1 MAENYVN
8 RDSFMNI
15 KGTTC
20 KSFTIGKTN
29 VSFASSA
36 VQDSDLSPEEFQK
49 YKKLVVRN
57 DGNKKIIY
65 DMEIQGTDINYI
77 EYPPGENSDP
87 VFHLYNGKTFS
98 ISRNASGVQSSAVD
112 TKSGELVLFDDTSG
126 KVIKGSGVSI
136 LKGTEMPTYGQV
148 IESIDQLNTAYENW
162 EATDDKVPTMSAVV
176 EYVGSINSILKLRT
190 DGKLPSND

>member
-36 VQDSDLSPEEFQK
+36 VKASDISSEEFKK
-49 YKKLVVRN
+49 YKKLVVIN

-65 DMEIQGTDINYI
+65 DMEIQGTDISYI

-98 ISRNASGVQSSAVD
+98 ITRNAVR
-112 TKSGELVLFDDTSG
+112 VLKTWS
-126 KVIKGSGVSI
+126 
-136 LKGTEMPTYGQV
+136 
-148 IESIDQLNTAYENW
+148 
-162 EATDDKVPTMSAVV
+162 
-176 EYVGSINSILKLRT
+176 
-190 DGKLPSND
+190 

>member
-20 KSFTIGKTN
+20 KSFTIGKTS
-29 VSFASSA
+29 VSFASKA
-36 VQDSDLSPEEFQK
+36 VKYTNLSTE
-49 YKKLVVRN
+49 
-57 DGNKKIIY
+57 
-65 DMEIQGTDINYI
+65 EIQGTYINYI

-190 DGKLPSND
+190 DGKLPSDN